1 MPKRPFEAEV
11 IRTYEP
17 DIERMVKALRIVL
30 MYQPE
35 KEPQPVTDSVGSKS
49 STKIQQPSK
58 TAKL

>member
-35 KEPQPVTDSVGSKS
+35 KELQLATDSAGSKN

-58 TAKL
+58 AAKL